1 MHVRLSCS
9 AAISRFL
16 AALCSTYAVLRL
28 PWLQL
33 LRESAHAQQR
43 VGGRLRQLAAVGAA
57 PVDDGSTAVVR
68 LVAQSLPCAVCE
80 SVVALV
86 FGEEVDEIGVSAE
99 HVVEQLRAVLR
110 DAIANAAPAHAFD
123 SADEFTSLDELPLAS
138 PHSRASNAVGAIEL
152 LGEYELSPPRPA
164 GLAKRGSRL
173 ATRGAII
180 SEDSTADDESR
191 SPSPSRSPS
200 RSPRGG
206 GLRSAAAPT
215 FAVESEVAAAA
226 AVHVDSMEDL
236 SERCERCERCELAEL
251 VVSVLVEQLKAAQED
266 AQHRTMQVTLCTDLT
281 RAAGAC
287 EPCTASCA
295 SVCVCETRMRHS
307 RTVKQF
313 AEFAAVRGLH
323 TRALCAFARVT
334 SARPAQ
340 RALRDGPPRF
350 GRRAGRDRTARAL
363 HY

>member
-1 MHVRLSCS
+1 
-9 AAISRFL
+9 
-16 AALCSTYAVLRL
+16 
-28 PWLQL
+28 
-33 LRESAHAQQR
+33 
-43 VGGRLRQLAAVGAA
+43 
-57 PVDDGSTAVVR
+57 
-68 LVAQSLPCAVCE
+68 
-80 SVVALV
+80 
-86 FGEEVDEIGVSAE
+86 
-99 HVVEQLRAVLR
+99 VLR

-138 PHSRASNAVGAIEL
+138 PHSRASTAVGAIEL

-180 SEDSTADDESR
+180 SEDSTGDDESR
-191 SPSPSRSPS
+191 SASPSPSPSPS

-226 AVHVDSMEDL
+226 AVHVDSMEDW

-281 RAAGAC
+281 RAAGTC

-295 SVCVCETRMRHS
+295 SVCVCETCMYAPLS
-307 RTVKQF
+307 DC
-313 AEFAAVRGLH
+313 EAVRRVRRGPRITHPSSVCLCSYH
-323 TRALCAFARVT
+323 FSSTCSASTTRRSATIWPTSRPRPNSSCVALLV
-334 SARPAQ
+334 
-340 RALRDGPPRF
+340 
-350 GRRAGRDRTARAL
+350 
-363 HY
+363 

>member
-1 MHVRLSCS
+1 MGR
-9 AAISRFL
+9 
-16 AALCSTYAVLRL
+16 
-28 PWLQL
+28 
-33 LRESAHAQQR
+33 
-43 VGGRLRQLAAVGAA
+43 RLRQQLAAVGAA
-57 PVDDGSTAVVR
+57 VDDGSTAVVR

-164 GLAKRGSRL
+164 GLANRGPRL
-173 ATRGAII
+173 AARGAMII
-180 SEDSTADDESR
+180 EYDSTADDESR
-191 SPSPSRSPS
+191 SPSRSPS
-200 RSPRGG
+200 PSPSPSPRGG

-215 FAVESEVAAAA
+215 FAVESEVLAAA

-251 VVSVLVEQLKAAQED
+251 VVSALAEHLKAAQED
-266 AQHRTMQVTLCTDLT
+266 AQHRTMQVS
-281 RAAGAC
+281 R
-287 EPCTASCA
+287 PCAP
-295 SVCVCETRMRHS
+295 V
-307 RTVKQF
+307 
-313 AEFAAVRGLH
+313 
-323 TRALCAFARVT
+323 
-334 SARPAQ
+334 
-340 RALRDGPPRF
+340 
-350 GRRAGRDRTARAL
+350 
-363 HY
+363 